1 MRHKPS
7 ITEINEISEAAE
19 EERLLYFLTRA
30 IESEE
35 VWGIGDHKNWL
46 LKEIDN
52 QQVLP
57 VWPYE
62 ILVKECINPDDEDK
76 TQDAISLEQFVYHV
90 LQTMIKQDIGVEVL
104 PTKTQSGKIIAAQD
118 LVDLL
123 EGMMDSGEYYLE
135 G

>member
-104 PTKTQSGKIIAAQD
+104 PTKTQSGKIISAQD
-118 LVDLL
+118 LMNLL